1 MGCLVMGKVARLEVE
16 VLAAARTP
24 VGRRG
29 GALSGIRVDDL
40 AAMVI
45 EELIGRAGVSP
56 GEADEV
62 VAGTVNAS
70 GEAMGN
76 LARNA
81 ARLAGLP
88 VTVPGFT
95 VNRYCASGLTAVA
108 AGAQMIAAGAADI
121 VIVIGAESMSRSTWP
136 VPKPDRPFA
145 AGQLVA
151 RDAMFSG
158 GGGPQHPALEAGG
171 DLIEMPH
178 TAQNLAGRLSI
189 SREEMDGWA
198 ARSHRLAAT
207 AEDEG
212 RFDRELLPVLAEGT
226 EVRRDQTIRRDTSP
240 EKLAGLPA
248 YDPEAPDITAG
259 NSSPVNDGAS
269 GLLLASPEAGSGGG
283 HRPLARLTGVASAGV
298 DPAMMGLGAVAAARR
313 LPVEPTA
320 ADLVEINEA
329 FASVAL
335 ATISELEL
343 DPAAVNVNGGAI
355 ALGHALGNSGTRL
368 LTTLIHE
375 LGRRGGGQGLATLC
389 VGGGQGVA
397 ASLEV
402 EPRSE
407 AA

>member
-1 MGCLVMGKVARLEVE
+1 MGKVARLEVE

-108 AGAQMIAAGAADI
+108 AGAQMIAAVAAPHGVCPVVHRRGTAPLPGPQTRRAGAA
-121 VIVIGAESMSRSTWP
+121 
-136 VPKPDRPFA
+136 
-145 AGQLVA
+145 
-151 RDAMFSG
+151 
-158 GGGPQHPALEAGG
+158 GPHHGRPALGGCGPAALAPAPPPGG